1 MHNIFFV
8 IQSYDICIYIRGGM
22 YWYRTVTVQTSRFGA
37 WGLTAN
43 TVNSPPI
50 QKGGACSNAT
60 LFDNRQHQHKNSE
73 CRELRTW
80 KQIPLDSD
88 HVMILNASL
97 TWTDKST
104 FLAQGLHLKSHQ
116 RCSAGIRTW
125 LSADTGTFL
134 SHWLNHHC
142 SLILALYTEA
152 LSC

>member
-22 YWYRTVTVQTSRFGA
+22 YWYRTVTVQCLSVRCMRPYGEYSQFTP
-37 WGLTAN
+37 N
-43 TVNSPPI
+43 PE
-50 QKGGACSNAT
+50 GACSNAT